1 MSGNDLS
8 PLGKLRL
15 EFCEG
20 TGFTAPSDV
29 IEAGLKTTNDWLE
42 MLDKHRLEH
51 PSHAKPTTTEPLK
64 AELDLRK
71 QILECLSIHCI
82 TNKWGLSVKEVSD
95 ALGKANNTVR
105 DLLSNMTEEGLVS
118 SVQVLRPKKGN
129 AMLYRI
135 AGIDEVNH
143 E

>member
-15 EFCEG
+15 EFCQG
-20 TGFTAPSDV
+20 TGYNSPAEA
-29 IEAGLKTTNDWLE
+29 IEAGIKTTNDWLE

-71 QILECLSIHCI
+71 QILECLSNHCI
-82 TNKWGLSVKEVSD
+82 TNKWGLSVKEVGD

-105 DLLSNMTEEGLVS
+105 DLLSNMTEEGLLS
-118 SVQVLRPKKGN
+118 TMQVLRAKKSN
-129 AMLYRI
+129 PMLYRI

-143 E
+143 D